1 MIVCSCNVLTDHQ
14 IRAAVLGSPQ
24 PLLNAQ
30 QIYVC
35 LGCSTRCGRCAPTV
49 KRIAGE
55 ASKACARQNLADDGW
70 V

>member
-14 IRAAVLGSPQ
+14 IRNAVLGSSQ
-24 PLLNAQ
+24 PLLNAH

-35 LGCSTRCGRCAPTV
+35 LGCSMRRGRCALTV

-55 ASKACARQNLADDGW
+55 ASKVCAGQNIAENGW
-70 V
+70 A

>member
-14 IRAAVLGSPQ
+14 IRTAVLGSPQ
-24 PLLNAQ
+24 PLLQ

-35 LGCSTRCGRCAPTV
+35 LGCSKRCGRCAPTV

-55 ASKACARQNLADDGW
+55 ACRACVGQNLADNRW